1 MLVITKHITMVTYHI
16 TVCSFTINMQLT
28 MIEVSSM
35 LFVKNI
41 LSIIIQRKTQ
51 KDVQMHMNIDEIREV
66 QQKKEQTIC
75 ELKNILTPSGVYNL
89 NK

>member
-1 MLVITKHITMVTYHI
+1 
-16 TVCSFTINMQLT
+16 
-28 MIEVSSM
+28 M

-75 ELKNILTPSGVYNL
+75 ELKNILTPSGVHNL